1 MELVIIW
8 DSLQTFFKNCFGF
21 KFRIIEN
28 QVTYQNRL
36 QLAKGQRG
44 VLKFE
49 PLEKSATK
57 KLQHKKE
64 NQWGLWADEALVPWN
79 IGS

>member
-8 DSLQTFFKNCFGF
+8 DIPFIRDQQLANIFFKNCLGF
-21 KFRIIEN
+21 KFRIKEN
-28 QVTYQNRL
+28 QATYHDRL

-49 PLEKSATK
+49 PLEKSAKK

-64 NQWGLWADEALVPWN
+64 NQ
-79 IGS
+79 